1 MTTATTERDAIVS
14 QPAREKVFTA
24 RREDLTL
31 VLVPEYPILNAATGQ
46 KTGQVSRGLRISFR
60 GGLLRLPLEGTV
72 RTENGHTVDVAEVW
86 PYIEQHPLN
95 GDRYE
100 GFVEFAQTAPPVTP
114 EEIDAL
120 TNAAISLNSEAL
132 QEIID
137 AESAG
142 WGREALLA
150 PAQKALASIEAL
162 KTADDAAPAKPK
174 AQK

>member
-60 GGLLRLPLEGTV
+60 GGLLRLPLEGTI
-72 RTENGHTVDVAEVW
+72 RTENGHEVDVAEVW
-86 PYIEQHPLN
+86 PYIENHRLN
-95 GDRYE
+95 GDRFE
-100 GFVEFAQTAPPVTP
+100 GFVELAQTAPPVTP
-114 EEIDAL
+114 EEIQAL
-120 TNAAISLNSEAL
+120 TNAAITLNAEAL

-137 AESAG
+137 TETAG
-142 WGREALLA
+142 WGREELLS
-150 PAQKALASIEAL
+150 PAQSALTNIEAL
-162 KTADDAAPAKPK
+162 KAADASEPAAKPK
-174 AQK
+174 K